1 MQNALQAAVGRA
13 TRTIRK
19 DSIPPVLKDG
29 PLPAY
34 RVAETLGK
42 DINSTTMAL
51 TSLHRRGVIARVPYS
66 DSASRHTRF
75 AYCMPEHAEGAAKIV
90 PIIRK
95 RGRPAGK
102 SGTKGDARAKGKTSF
117 EVTFAFDL
125 NGRQLKL
132 TEQEARAMHKHLSG
146 WFDRG

>member
-13 TRTIRK
+13 TRTIWK
-19 DSIPPVLKDG
+19 GIVPPVLKDG

-42 DINSTTMAL
+42 DINSTTVAL
-51 TSLHRRGVIARVPYS
+51 TSLHQRGVIARVPFR
-66 DSASRHTRF
+66 DTASKNTRF
-75 AYCMPEHAEGAAKIV
+75 AYCLPEHAIGTGKTA
-90 PIIRK
+90 PIAGK

-125 NGRQLKL
+125 DGRQIKL
-132 TEQEARAMHKHLSG
+132 TEKEARAMHKHLSD